1 MPKQTNSIA
10 RHKNNVAMTPD
21 RFHSDMVRLAH
32 QSPSDAAEVANTWR
46 QRFLNAAEATQQG
59 TEAALEFGTTAFS
72 SFGMGLLD
80 GALNAK
86 KAHLTEKWESG
97 GRNTAIAKMK
107 EANVQVPADTSTL
120 RFHDVAR
127 KFGGGMD
134 PTALF
139 GIPYTLLG
147 TLLLGGLAVFRV
159 GEASGVH
166 KYIKA
171 AAAGGAAYWT
181 GMLGYNLTFDSRIKA
196 LSNTSKNGE
205 AASA

>member
-1 MPKQTNSIA
+1 MSKQTTSIA

-46 QRFLNAAEATQQG
+46 QRFLNAAEATKQG
-59 TEAALEFGTTAFS
+59 TESALEFGTTAFA

-86 KAHLTEKWESG
+86 KVHLTEKWDAG
-97 GRNTAIAKMK
+97 ARATAIAKMR
-107 EANVQVPADTSTL
+107 EAGMEVTGDTSKL

-127 KFGGGMD
+127 KYGGGMD

-159 GEASGVH
+159 GEASGIH

-181 GMLGYNLTFDSRIKA
+181 GTLGYNLTYDSRTKA
-196 LSNTSKNGE
+196 LNAKNGE
-205 AASA
+205 TANA